1 MLATTRAGRREV
13 AACCARAWRDGVRP
27 GMTLAQAGAL
37 VAGELTVDEHEPRAD
52 AAALTALARWSR
64 RWTPRAATDGTDG
77 LMLDMTGC
85 DRLWGK
91 PGRMARRVLDTMD
104 RLGVEARAG
113 IAPSRGGAWALARSS
128 DRPAVIADTPQSLAD
143 RLDTLPPTLLRLEPA
158 EVDGLAEVGVERV
171 GELRALPR
179 EGLADRFGAGVLR
192 RLDQALGL
200 IDEPIEPV
208 RGWEPPSVERRFEGP
223 VLNVEAIALA
233 SRELVDGLCSELV
246 RRRRAAGRVRLS
258 VERLDER
265 LRMQIAHRDIEL
277 SRPTRQAKHLWALL
291 SPIVERMHLGCG
303 VEAMTLTAAR
313 APRREDRQLS
323 TGLDA
328 RGVTPPSELPGAGV
342 VDVLSA
348 QLGREAVRRVELI
361 DTHVPEAAA
370 ATRPA
375 CEAREDREVNADRH
389 AALAAVRPTVLLD
402 PPEPAEVVLMNPEGP
417 LMSLRWRD
425 RHARVITSVGPERIA
440 PRWWRA
446 RASTSIHDAA
456 RDYYRLQDDAGRW
469 LWVYRSLTT
478 GRWHV
483 HGLWP

>member
-1 MLATTRAGRREV
+1 
-13 AACCARAWRDGVRP
+13 
-27 GMTLAQAGAL
+27 MTLSQAGAL
-37 VAGELTVDEHEPRAD
+37 VAGELAVDEHEPGAD
-52 AAALTALARWSR
+52 AAALTALARWST
-64 RWTPRAATDGTDG
+64 RWTPRVATDGADG

-91 PGRMARRVLDTMD
+91 PGRMARRVLDAMD
-104 RLGVEARAG
+104 RLGVETRIG
-113 IAPSRGGAWALARSS
+113 IAPTRGGAWALARSGGG
-128 DRPAVIADTPQSLAD
+128 AVVITDTMQSLVD
-143 RLDTLPPTLLRLEPA
+143 RLDALPPALLRVEPA
-158 EVDGLAEVGVERV
+158 EVDGLAEVGVERI

-200 IDEPIEPV
+200 VDEPMESV
-208 RGWEPPSVERRFEGP
+208 HGWTPPSVARRFDGP
-223 VLNVEAIALA
+223 VLNAEAIALA
-233 SRELVDGLCSELV
+233 SRELVDGLCAELV

-265 LRMQIAHRDIEL
+265 LHTQIAHREIEL
-277 SRPTRQAKHLWALL
+277 SRPTRQAKHLWTLL
-291 SPIVERMHLGCG
+291 SPIVERMHLGRG
-303 VEAMTLTAAR
+303 VEAMTLTATR

-323 TGLDA
+323 TGLDST
-328 RGVTPPSELPGAGV
+328 GDVQPSELPGAGAGAPALPGV

-348 QLGREAVRRVELI
+348 RLGREAVRRVELI

-370 ATRPA
+370 TTRPA
-375 CEAREDREVNADRH
+375 CEAREDRQVNKDRH
-389 AALAAVRPTVLLD
+389 EALTTVRPTVLMD

-417 LMSLRWRD
+417 LMSLRWRE
-425 RHARVITSVGPERIA
+425 RQARVITSVGPERIA
-440 PRWWRA
+440 PRWWRV